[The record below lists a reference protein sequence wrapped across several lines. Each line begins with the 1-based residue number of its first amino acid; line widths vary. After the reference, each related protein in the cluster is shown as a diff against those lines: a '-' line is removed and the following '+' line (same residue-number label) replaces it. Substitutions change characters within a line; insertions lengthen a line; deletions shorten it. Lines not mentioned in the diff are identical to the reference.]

1 MKKISAII
9 TALAT
14 GAALTGCTFGASI
27 DTLMTP
33 PKLGPEQEKIY
44 SELTRSLGTSNISL
58 KYPKSGKYLSAFIIE
73 DIDGDGGNEA
83 MVFYERNNHA
93 SDENSLRINI
103 LDKKDDGQWSSVYD
117 KAAEGSEI
125 EKVIISKLGS
135 NDRINIIIGTSMIN
149 RSEKNVTIYNYV
161 DGVLRDPPTFSRAY
175 SYIDVR
181 DLDMDGE
188 LEFLTITGS
197 SGSEA
202 PAKVVI
208 YTLDS
213 DGQYFPMI
221 NELSGAFTDFEVNYG
236 TLGNGRTGIYVDSY
250 SAPNSIKTDVFYMDD
265 NKENNSKRLA
275 KVDETAGKNNDNSR
289 PAGCTSFDID
299 GDGQLEIPVQTLAP
313 GYTDTALGEQL
324 RLTEWKQIN
333 SDNKFET
340 RYISYYSINDGY
352 IFLFPERWKGK
363 VTVKR
368 DIVEDEIVFYSYT
381 TGKNNEVVLDRDL
394 LHICCAE
401 DEASRADKL
410 SGEYMLMH
418 TKGDS
423 SCLALLPKNN
433 DTYGD
438 GLSLTMGEAAVG
450 FRYRD

>member
-1 MKKISAII
+1 MNKISAII

-33 PKLGPEQEKIY
+33 PKLGPEQEQIY

-83 MVFYERNNHA
+83 LVFYERNNHA
-93 SDENSLRINI
+93 SDENPLRINI

-161 DGVLRDPPTFSRAY
+161 DGVLQDPPTFSRPC

-208 YTLDS
+208 YTLGS

-221 NELSGAFTDFEVNYG
+221 NELSGGFTDFEVNYG
-236 TLGNGRTGIYVDSY
+236 DLGSGRTGIFVDSY
-250 SAPNSIKTDVFYMDD
+250 SAPNAIQSDVFYLDD
-265 NKENNSKRLA
+265 NKENNSKMLV
-275 KVDETAGKNNDNSR
+275 KVSETSVKNDDNAR

-299 GDGQLEIPVQTLAP
+299 GDGQPEIPVQFLAP
-313 GYTDTALGEQL
+313 GYTDSPLGEQL

-333 SDNKFET
+333 SDNKLET
-340 RYISYYSINDGY
+340 RYISYYSISDGY

-368 DIVEDEIVFYSYT
+368 DIVNDEIVFYSYT
-381 TGKNNEVVLDRDL
+381 TDKEKNVIPGREL

-401 DEASRADKL
+401 DEASREDRL
-410 SGEYMLMH
+410 SWNYMLMH

-423 SCLALLPKNN
+423 ACLAQISETE
-433 DTYGD
+433 DTDGD